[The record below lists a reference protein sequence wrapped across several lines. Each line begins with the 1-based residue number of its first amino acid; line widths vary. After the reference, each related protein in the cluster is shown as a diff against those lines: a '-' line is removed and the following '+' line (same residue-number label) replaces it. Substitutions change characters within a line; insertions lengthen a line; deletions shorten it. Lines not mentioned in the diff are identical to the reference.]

1 MQTRGTPCCSGVVSN
16 KMQGV
21 FVGVFIVLIWSIVPS
36 GRRAVMDTM
45 ECSRNEASW
54 ALTLAQAV
62 LSALVV
68 TLAQLAGNPPPKALE
83 CLSALPAQAWMMAV
97 VMTTATTAAS
107 LMLSYLLATQNPGV
121 VLATL
126 NAGTNLIGYLVG
138 ATLYAKVTF
147 KHTLGAACIAI
158 GAYVMHAP

>member
-1 MQTRGTPCCSGVVSN
+1 
-16 KMQGV
+16 MQGV

-45 ECSRNEASW
+45 QCSRNEASW

-62 LSALVV
+62 LGALVV
-68 TLAQLAGNPPPKALE
+68 TLAQLLGNPPPKALE

-97 VMTTATTAAS
+97 LMSTATTTAS
-107 LMLSYLLATQNPGV
+107 LMLSYLLATQHPGV

-126 NAGTNLIGYLVG
+126 NAGTNLLGYFVG
-138 ATLYAKVTF
+138 AMLFSQVTL
-147 KHTLGAACIAI
+147 KHTLGAACIAV